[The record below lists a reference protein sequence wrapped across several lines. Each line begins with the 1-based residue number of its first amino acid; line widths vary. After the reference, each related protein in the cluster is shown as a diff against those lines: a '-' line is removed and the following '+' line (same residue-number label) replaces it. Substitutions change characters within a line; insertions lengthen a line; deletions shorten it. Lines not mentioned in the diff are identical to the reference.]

1 MKINLQE
8 FQIDFIEDFF
18 FELGAESEVQVFL
31 SKPCFAN
38 CVLMVEIEVDSDANS
53 LYTKIKKYRLLN
65 ENGKGIEVKVDR
77 FLGYKIDQQIN
88 DQFESDMA
96 EYFEEQKYQ
105 SMIDRA
111 EDARYD
117 Y

>member
-8 FQIDFIEDFF
+8 FQIDFSEDFI
-18 FELGAESEVQVFL
+18 FELGAESEIEISL

-38 CVLMVEIEVDSDANS
+38 CSLIVLVEVDSDANS
-53 LYTKIKKYRLLN
+53 LYASIKKYRLMN
-65 ENGKGIEVKVDR
+65 ENGKGIEVNVDR

-88 DQFESDMA
+88 DRFSSDMYD
-96 EYFEEQKYQ
+96 YFEDQKAQ
-105 SMIDRA
+105 AAIDRIEA
-111 EDARYD
+111 ARYD